1 MSDAA
6 QHPDSDFVLPQIRKV
21 PFDEPVRWLGEGWGD
36 LRRVPA
42 ASLAYGACFAVAGWL
57 MAWVFSEAYALFAAL
72 VMGFLLLGPALA
84 MGTYDLSRRLGQGE
98 MPRFRDTL
106 TAWRPN
112 VANIGI
118 LAAVLGVL
126 FLLWARASMMTFAL
140 FFDTGGLP
148 KFVDVLRAIFAFEQP
163 TFAMV
168 YIGVAGLFAALA
180 FVISVIAL
188 PMMLDRNVDAV
199 NAALASM
206 AACARNP
213 AAMLVWAGC
222 IVSLIVG
229 SLFAGYVGLVIIMP
243 WLGHASWHAYRD
255 LTAHS
260 GDPAGTDGEPVR

>member
-1 MSDAA
+1 MSDYA
-6 QHPDSDFVLPQIRKV
+6 QRPESAFVLPQIRQV
-21 PFDEPVRWLGEGWGD
+21 PFNEPVRWLGEGWGD
-36 LRRVPA
+36 LRRVPM
-42 ASLAYGACFAVAGWL
+42 ASLAYGVCFAVGGWL
-57 MAWVFSEAYALFAAL
+57 MAWVFSDAYSLFAFL
-72 VMGFLLLGPALA
+72 VMGFLILGPALA
-84 MGTYDLSRRLGQGE
+84 MGTYDLSRRLGKGE
-98 MPRFRDTL
+98 TPRFRDTM

-112 VANIGI
+112 LANIGI

-126 FLLWARASMMTFAL
+126 FLLWARASMMAFAL

-148 KFVDVLRAIFAFEQP
+148 TFADILRAIFAFEQP
-163 TFAMV
+163 TFAVV
-168 YIGVAGLFAALA
+168 YLGVAGLFGALA
-180 FVISVIAL
+180 FVVSVIAL
-188 PMMLDRNVDAV
+188 PMMLDRQVDAV

-255 LTAHS
+255 LTAKS
-260 GDPAGTDGEPVR
+260 GAALLR